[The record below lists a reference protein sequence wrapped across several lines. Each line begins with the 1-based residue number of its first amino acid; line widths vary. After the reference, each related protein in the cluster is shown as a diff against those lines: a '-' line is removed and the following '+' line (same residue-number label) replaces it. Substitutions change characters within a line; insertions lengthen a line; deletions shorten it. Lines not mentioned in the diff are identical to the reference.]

1 MSQYRLRP
9 VVLDHRKGLIVHYGP
24 FTELE
29 AHDVPAAQIEV
40 DRLPLGSGINCLQIL
55 DAHGSVVTHRML
67 NPENGNDE
75 WNTPRLGRRRTETAS
90 GTNPTRSHAHVLN
103 YTDAGRPNLEQCR
116 PAMRLVGV
124 GWTARSS
131 RRPLPPI
138 PSRLCVRRDRRPNMR
153 VENGRPRSPS
163 GSREGP

>member
-1 MSQYRLRP
+1 MLTEGRCGAVHGTVRTLGPTTHQTMSQYRLRP

-29 AHDVPAAQIEV
+29 AHDVRAAQIEV

-75 WNTPRLGRRRTETAS
+75 WKYPS
-90 GTNPTRSHAHVLN
+90 
-103 YTDAGRPNLEQCR
+103 AGAAAAADGERH
-116 PAMRLVGV
+116 
-124 GWTARSS
+124 
-131 RRPLPPI
+131 
-138 PSRLCVRRDRRPNMR
+138 
-153 VENGRPRSPS
+153 
-163 GSREGP
+163 